1 MLLNDQHVILVL
13 ISIAYAQVTAT
24 PEYGDPTPQEIWL
37 LPLQR
42 NFLQIRLRN
51 FSELALLDWSSGVRV
66 AYCAD
71 AAIEKLAEPFKSA
84 LVASLNKFCRNA
96 TACSLTKPVIFTS
109 EHVVLLDGYPRR
121 DYGSLQFR
129 FVVVL
134 PHGAVPRAK
143 LRQPLLSKP
152 ILSNF
157 LRKHISDIAQRL
169 GWKVLSYERFPKFDA
184 VTEFMNTALIPIGFF
199 LLVFMVVL
207 AYWSSTFRFVAL
219 IKYPLSISR
228 RTMEIIE
235 EQKECERDAE
245 LDERRKKNE
254 GIDGPMSASM
264 ISTAKDPSSV
274 KRSNE
279 VLLDVSGLSSESLS
293 ISRSQESGLPVIPEI
308 VIVPSEVQSP
318 PSVSRERPSLASSR
332 RYSRR
337 LSSFEEIMKEK
348 RHRRIRAN
356 IFGNRAMKRTWKSG
370 SMALGGFGKS

>member
-24 PEYGDPTPQEIWL
+24 PEYGDPTPQ
-37 LPLQR
+37 
-42 NFLQIRLRN
+42 
-51 FSELALLDWSSGVRV
+51 ELALLDWSSGVRV

-207 AYWSSTFRFVAL
+207 AYWSSTFSSSTSSSDSWMVSGASGGKNTAF
-219 IKYPLSISR
+219 K